1 MIRSAA
7 IQTSTAV
14 ARQGT
19 RRARGLTPAISTYA
33 TRCVTSSS
41 SHAVGGR
48 RRRKPTGVHAT
59 SSSAA
64 LIENHNATDDR
75 PSRMRRRLSS
85 LSAQQTHSD
94 SGASPGLL
102 QSNTLAS
109 QYLGAASAA
118 ASSLQSSRADLLR
131 HDPAHSEALTRLV
144 RTLLNAPSAVIDS
157 SLAVGVGSTA
167 QQEETAISMAEP
179 DTNAIEEQNEQAAQ
193 HMNKSEQ
200 EDTRTTTFVS
210 DGWGELDQAPLRK
223 EAASLA
229 DDDDIATNAD
239 ADTDQGDASSPWFEE
254 QALLQDQEEKHT
266 KRKMLRNAKKVRDIF
281 FSICEPRQA
290 KNGKMYQPRLH
301 IDSAMDKFRFLVEV
315 EQDDHPIMKD
325 FVIDMKL
332 YPMIIRAM
340 PRRFLGPKMEVL
352 RKYVAA
358 AEAKARN
365 EQQKTLD
372 EDGNAEGGSSKSGD
386 VDLVLDLDSDV
397 LYNCCESPGAYS
409 HRQRKRGSVDKDA
422 NSSIMD
428 SICFLGDTLI
438 NTPKETQHKCLPAL
452 MASALTTK
460 NEQNAW
466 TYAADIFWHMDE
478 QRFPIDYKMYNH
490 IACNST
496 FRNTQHFPFWKVL
509 KVLAHDK
516 EARKAVDMCDV
527 IQLLVNHFPYTDASA
542 TKSVMRSILSLHQ
555 PEPDNE
561 NDSDGEEDESDETIT
576 FPSFD
581 SDVSFPLNCNVH
593 ADRGVLQAIAYAG
606 ATAGDPDMV
615 LMAWDL
621 ADQAGYSPSAEMYE
635 SIVTAFAS
643 SHKQDHNAFAALC
656 EMEEAEIPVSR
667 ALIESFS
674 TQVGYTPGR
683 IKNARFILTNET
695 EGTAITT
702 SSLNVVMAALAGRG
716 DAEGSFETFALY
728 EHYGVE
734 PNADTYSYMIESLA
748 TNMTS
753 EQNGKSEEDLSTKDY
768 SQNVAAAR
776 EVLNEAREAGVSSG
790 NILHQYL
797 RALCAANCLEEAVE
811 TLEQAVKNKER
822 VLMESFSLLAVRH
835 AKEGLFETAER
846 ICKKVYKRAGY
857 GKMPRNVIGRIR
869 NIQKNPKK
877 QGRQSFHQEEE

>member
-19 RRARGLTPAISTYA
+19 RRARGVTPAISYA
-33 TRCVTSSS
+33 TRCVTSSPS
-41 SHAVGGR
+41 NATDALIGR
-48 RRRKPTGVHAT
+48 RRRKPTENHAA
-59 SSSAA
+59 SSAA
-64 LIENHNATDDR
+64 ASIENTDVTDHR
-75 PSRMRRRLSS
+75 PSLRMRRSLSS
-85 LSAQQTHSD
+85 LSVQPQSESA
-94 SGASPGLL
+94 GPGLL
-102 QSNTLAS
+102 QSNALAS
-109 QYLGAASAA
+109 QYLGASTSS
-118 ASSLQSSRADLLR
+118 SSLQSSRADLLR

-144 RTLLNAPSAVIDS
+144 RTLLSAPSAVIDS
-157 SLAVGVGSTA
+157 SLAVGVDSTV
-167 QQEETAISMAEP
+167 QQEETTIV
-179 DTNAIEEQNEQAAQ
+179 QKNETGVVDGQSDQAVQ
-193 HMNKSEQ
+193 HKSESKQ
-200 EDTRTTTFVS
+200 EGTEATTFVS

-229 DDDDIATNAD
+229 DDDTATNAD
-239 ADTDQGDASSPWFEE
+239 ADADTVKGDASPSWFDES
-254 QALLQDQEEKHT
+254 ALLQDQEEKHI
-266 KRKMLRNAKKVRDIF
+266 KRKMLHNANKVQSIL
-281 FSICEPRQA
+281 FSICARRKAE
-290 KNGKMYQPRLH
+290 NGKMYQPNLH
-301 IDSAMDKFRFLVEV
+301 IDSAMDKFRFLVEA
-315 EQDDHPIMKD
+315 EQDGHPIMKD

-332 YPMIIRAM
+332 YPMIIRAL

-358 AEAKARN
+358 AEAKARK
-365 EQQKTLD
+365 EQQNKLD
-372 EDGNAEGGSSKSGD
+372 EDGNAEGGGSKNGD
-386 VDLVLDLDSDV
+386 VDLILDLDSDV
-397 LYNCCESPGAYS
+397 LYNCCEAPGAYS
-409 HRQRKRGSVDKDA
+409 HRQRRRGAFDKET
-422 NSSIMD
+422 NSTIMD

-438 NTPKETQHKCLPAL
+438 NTPKETQHRCLPIL
-452 MASALTTK
+452 MASALVTK

-466 TYAADIFWHMDE
+466 TYAADIFWHMDQE
-478 QRFPIDYKMYNH
+478 RFPIDYKMYNH
-490 IACNST
+490 IVCNST

-509 KVLAHDK
+509 KVLSHDK

-527 IQLLVNHFPYTDASA
+527 VNLLVNHFPYTDATA

-555 PEPDNE
+555 PEPD
-561 NDSDGEEDESDETIT
+561 SDGEEDDSDETIT

-581 SDVSFPLNCNVH
+581 SDVSFPLNCNTH

-683 IKNARFILTNET
+683 IKNARYILTNET
-695 EGTAITT
+695 EGTAITA

-716 DAEGSFETFALY
+716 DAEGSFETFALFDK
-728 EHYGVE
+728 YGVE

-776 EVLNEAREAGVSSG
+776 EVLNEAREAGISSG
-790 NILHQYL
+790 NVLHQYL
-797 RALCAANCLEEAVE
+797 RALCAANHLEEAVE
-811 TLEQAVKNKER
+811 TLEQAVRDKER
-822 VLMESFSLLAVRH
+822 VLMESFSLVAVRH
-835 AKEGLFETAER
+835 AKAGQFETAER
-846 ICKKVYKRAGY
+846 ICKKVYAKAGY
-857 GKMPRNVIGRIR
+857 GRMPRNVIGRIK
-869 NIQKNPKK
+869 NIQMNPKK
-877 QGRQSFHQEEE
+877 RGRREFHQEGN